1 VHDSQVTDH
10 DDGGGDIIDG
20 DNNGDIIDVGNSG
33 VSDPWE
39 VQLDT
44 SVFGDVPTAANQLD
58 MTMLEAGMVSILN
71 GANGMDGMD
80 GMDNN
85 GPDGSGNNGNG
96 GFRTAFVPPPPPTQ
110 LQLKIKEN
118 QVSVHDV
125 LMGRKGRSNSHP
137 GNRRYLKEA
146 RRMQM
151 QYAKASNYREK
162 MNVSQELVN
171 LVRHWGGR
179 FLQLDVETN
188 LWNEVDNQTARK
200 KARDALR
207 DPLKPGRQ
215 GYVLATTMVV
225 VAIVSTT
232 TSSAMALAATSS
244 ALTVAT
250 MVVTA
255 RMVVTTMAVATSTA
269 STTLTS
275 TTLTTT
281 TLTTTTLTR
290 TTLTSTTLT
299 TMVFIERERDNEQTK
314 E

>member
-1 VHDSQVTDH
+1 VQDSQVTDH
-10 DDGGGDIIDG
+10 DGSDIIDVGNDGGGDIIDG

-58 MTMLEAGMVSILN
+58 MTMLEVGMVSILN

-85 GPDGSGNNGNG
+85 GPDGSGNNNGNG
-96 GFRTAFVPPPPPTQ
+96 GFLTAFVPPPPPTQ
-110 LQLKIKEN
+110 LQLKIEEN

-125 LMGRKGRSNSHP
+125 LMGRKGRSNSYP

-162 MNVSQELVN
+162 MNVSQELIN
-171 LVRHWGGR
+171 LVRQRGGR
-179 FLQLDVETN
+179 FLQLDFDTI

-207 DPLKPGRQ
+207 DHLRPGRQ
-215 GYVLATTMVV
+215 GYVIGDDNGGGGNIVGDDINGDGIGGDIIGADGGNNGGDGADGSNYNGPDGSGDNSSDGFRAAIAPPLPTTPQR
-225 VAIVSTT
+225 I
-232 TSSAMALAATSS
+232 LGQR
-244 ALTVAT
+244 LPDK
-250 MVVTA
+250 
-255 RMVVTTMAVATSTA
+255 
-269 STTLTS
+269 
-275 TTLTTT
+275 
-281 TLTTTTLTR
+281 TR
-290 TTLTSTTLT
+290 
-299 TMVFIERERDNEQTK
+299 RW
-314 E
+314 